1 MAATVSEVSLPQV
14 WGGVQVRI
22 YEVAFDSSYPTGGES
37 LTPAM
42 FGLNTIDF
50 LLAEPAGGY
59 TFEYDHANSKLIARV
74 GDNDAVADGPG
85 VQVANATNLSTV
97 TGVRVLVLGR

>member
-59 TFEYDHANSKLIARV
+59 TFEFDHANSKLIARQ
-74 GDNDAVADGPG
+74 GDNDNLGDAPSVE
-85 VQVANATNLSTV
+85 VANTTDLSAV
-97 TGVRVLVLGR
+97 TGIRVLVIGR